1 MFTSVSIY
9 YLMTFLIFWAYCG
22 YLITLHMLSL
32 FGKQKNGY
40 EEITSFPDLTIL
52 VPCYNEEAL
61 VRSKVKNFEKV
72 DYPKEKMKVV
82 FLDGGSEDKT
92 IEYLQKFAFGLD
104 NIRVVRTGERGK
116 INQLNEY
123 LPQVDSEIIV
133 CTDMDAILKKDVLK
147 RIVYGFQQDPEVG
160 VIGAQVIPK
169 NCTKLETQYWDDQNV
184 LRILESKVHSSSIV
198 IAPCYAFRRNLL
210 LFFPRDCVADDIFIS
225 FLANSRGYKVK
236 YFQDAIVYETRT
248 PATLNELITHKFRK
262 GNAYQIELLRYLYT
276 LPNMLP
282 RWKLIFLTKF
292 LQIII
297 MPWILTFYAL
307 SSLSLILSGIVYLKI
322 VVASVGILL
331 ISLIVT
337 SVLMTQQRKKTS
349 VIKGKKPIL
358 SLFLITNFILLMN
371 GLSFPFYKQSSKYPK
386 VKATE

>member
-9 YLMTFLIFWAYCG
+9 YLMTFLIFYAYCG
-22 YLITLHMLSL
+22 YLIILHMLSL
-32 FGKQKNGY
+32 FGKQINGY
-40 EEITSFPDLTIL
+40 EEITSFPSLTIL
-52 VPCYNEEAL
+52 VPCYNEEVL
-61 VRSKVKNFEKV
+61 VESKVINFEKV

-82 FLDGGSEDKT
+82 FLDGGSEDDTFKKLQRFTIGHDYIHVVKT
-92 IEYLQKFAFGLD
+92 S
-104 NIRVVRTGERGK
+104 ERGK
-116 INQLNEY
+116 INQLNDY
-123 LPQVDSEIIV
+123 LPQVDSDIVV

-147 RIVYGFQQDPEVG
+147 RIVHGFQQDPKVG
-160 VIGAQVIPK
+160 VIGAQVIPQ
-169 NCTKLETQYWDDQNV
+169 NCSKLETQYWDDQNV

-210 LFFPRDCVADDIFIS
+210 LFFPPDCVADDIYIS

-236 YFQDAIVYETRT
+236 YIQDAIVYETRT
-248 PATLNELITHKFRK
+248 PTNLNELITHKFRK

-297 MPWILTFYAL
+297 MPWILIFYAL
-307 SSLSLILSGIVYLKI
+307 CSLSLSLSGIVYLKI
-322 VVASVGILL
+322 VVVSVGILF
-331 ISLIVT
+331 ISLVIT
-337 SVLMTQQRKKTS
+337 SLLMKQQRRNIST
-349 VIKGKKPIL
+349 IKGKKSIL
-358 SLFLITNFILLMN
+358 SLFLITNFILLIN

-386 VKATE
+386 VKASE

>member
-9 YLMTFLIFWAYCG
+9 YFMTFLIFYAYCG

-32 FGKQKNGY
+32 FGKQINGY
-40 EEITSFPDLTIL
+40 EEITSFPSLTIL
-52 VPCYNEEAL
+52 VPCYNEETL
-61 VRSKVKNFEKV
+61 VKFKVENFEKV

-82 FLDGGSEDKT
+82 FLDGGSEDDT
-92 IEYLQKFAFGLD
+92 YENLQKITIGHD
-104 NIRVVRTGERGK
+104 YIHVIKTGERGK
-116 INQLNEY
+116 INQLNDY
-123 LPQVDSEIIV
+123 LPQVDSDIVV
-133 CTDMDAILKKDVLK
+133 CTDMDAILKTDVLK

-169 NCTKLETQYWDDQNV
+169 NCSKLETQFWDDQNV

-210 LFFPRDCVADDIFIS
+210 LFFPRDCVADDIYIS
-225 FLANSRGYKVK
+225 FLANSRGCKVK

-248 PATLNELITHKFRK
+248 PANLNELITHKFRK
-262 GNAYQIELLRYLYT
+262 GNAYQIELLRFLYT

-297 MPWILTFYAL
+297 MPWILIFYAL

-322 VVASVGILL
+322 VFVSLGILL
-331 ISLIVT
+331 ISLIIT
-337 SVLMTQQRKKTS
+337 SLLMMQQRRKIST
-349 VIKGKKPIL
+349 IKGKKPIF
-358 SLFLITNFILLMN
+358 SLFFITNFILLIN

-386 VKATE
+386 VKSSK

>member
-9 YLMTFLIFWAYCG
+9 YLMTFLIFYAYCG

-32 FGKQKNGY
+32 FAKQINGY
-40 EEITSFPDLTIL
+40 EEITSFPSLTIL

-61 VRSKVKNFEKV
+61 VKAKVENFEKV

-92 IEYLQKFAFGLD
+92 IENLKKITIGHDY
-104 NIRVVRTGERGK
+104 IHVVKTAERGK
-116 INQLNEY
+116 INQLNDY
-123 LPQVDSEIIV
+123 LPQVDSDIVV
-133 CTDMDAILKKDVLK
+133 CTDMDAILEEDVLK

-169 NCTKLETQYWDDQNV
+169 NCSKLETQYWDDQNV

-210 LFFPRDCVADDIFIS
+210 LFFPNDCVADDIYIS

-248 PATLNELITHKFRK
+248 PANLNELITHKFRK

-297 MPWILTFYAL
+297 MPWILVFYAL
-307 SSLSLILSGIVYLKI
+307 SSLSLTLSGIVYLKI
-322 VVASVGILL
+322 VVVSVGILF
-331 ISLIVT
+331 ISLVIT
-337 SVLMTQQRKKTS
+337 SLLMKQQRKKIST
-349 VIKGKKPIL
+349 IKGKKPIL
-358 SLFLITNFILLMN
+358 SLFLITNFILLIN

-386 VKATE
+386 VKASE

>member
-9 YLMTFLIFWAYCG
+9 YLMTFLIFYAYCG

-32 FGKQKNGY
+32 FGKQVNGY
-40 EEITSFPDLTIL
+40 EKITSFPSLTIL

-61 VRSKVKNFEKV
+61 VKTKVENFEKV

-82 FLDGGSEDKT
+82 FLDGGSEDDTFENLQRITIGHDYIHVIKT
-92 IEYLQKFAFGLD
+92 A
-104 NIRVVRTGERGK
+104 ERGK
-116 INQLNEY
+116 INQLNDY
-123 LPQVDSEIIV
+123 LPQVDSDIVV
-133 CTDMDAILKKDVLK
+133 CTDMDAILEEDVLK

-169 NCTKLETQYWDDQNV
+169 NCSKLETQYWDDQNV

-210 LFFPRDCVADDIFIS
+210 LFFPGDCVADDIYIS

-248 PATLNELITHKFRK
+248 PANLNELITHKFRK

-297 MPWILTFYAL
+297 MPWVLIFYAV

-322 VVASVGILL
+322 VVVSVGILF
-331 ISLIVT
+331 ISLVLT
-337 SVLMTQQRKKTS
+337 SLLMKQQRRKIET
-349 VIKGKKPIL
+349 IKGKKPIL
-358 SLFLITNFILLMN
+358 SLFLITNFILLIN

-386 VKATE
+386 VKASE

>member
-9 YLMTFLIFWAYCG
+9 YFMTFLIFYAYCG

-32 FGKQKNGY
+32 FGKLNNGY
-40 EEITSFPDLTIL
+40 EEITTFPSLTIL

-61 VRSKVKNFEKV
+61 VKSKVENFEKV

-82 FLDGGSEDKT
+82 FLDGGSEDDTVKNLQRITSGHDYIHVVKT
-92 IEYLQKFAFGLD
+92 S
-104 NIRVVRTGERGK
+104 ERGK
-116 INQLNEY
+116 INQLNDY
-123 LPQVDSEIIV
+123 LPQVDSDIVV
-133 CTDMDAILKKDVLK
+133 CTDMDAILKEDVLK

-169 NCTKLETQYWDDQNV
+169 NCSKLETQYWDDQNV

-210 LFFPRDCVADDIFIS
+210 LFFPSDCIADDIYIS

-248 PATLNELITHKFRK
+248 PTNLNELITHKFRK
-262 GNAYQIELLRYLYT
+262 GNAYQVELLRYLYT

-297 MPWILTFYAL
+297 MPWILIFYAL
-307 SSLSLILSGIVYLKI
+307 CSLSLSLSGIVYLKI
-322 VVASVGILL
+322 VVVSVGILFF
-331 ISLIVT
+331 SLVIT
-337 SVLMTQQRKKTS
+337 SLLMKQQRRNIST
-349 VIKGKKPIL
+349 IEGKKSIL
-358 SLFLITNFILLMN
+358 SLFLITNFILLIN

-386 VKATE
+386 VKASE